1 MTDQDT
7 KTEAW
12 VARADNELNLE
23 TVTYLPPGPKEVL
36 VSILAASVC
45 HSDVRA
51 AQGTFHLK
59 PPLILGHEGSGY
71 VQAVGSDVTYV
82 TPGDAVVL
90 AYSSCGEC
98 RRCQA
103 GKAAYCQ
110 DLFGLNFSGRRE
122 DGVNPV
128 RDVKGD
134 EVNGLFF
141 GQSSM
146 ARVALVRERSCVK
159 IPTPCPKDELKLFAA
174 LGCGVQTGAG
184 AITNIAKPPEGSRIV
199 VFGGGA
205 VGLSAVAAAR
215 LTKPECLVLV
225 DNSSV
230 KLDMIPKELLG
241 GVTVLNSSTLTHE
254 DLVSKLKSL
263 TSDGRGMD
271 YALDCAGNEAVAT
284 AAYECLDKMGMIM
297 NIGGSATAQPKYA
310 VERNLVNGLT
320 IRGTHQGDS
329 VPRDMIPKLIEMW
342 REGKFPFDKLLTPF
356 RFEELKHA
364 MAEMH
369 AGRTIKAILY
379 S

>member
-1 MTDQDT
+1 MTDQDI

-12 VARADNELNLE
+12 VARADNKLNLE

-36 VSILAASVC
+36 VSIIAASVC

-71 VQAVGSDVTYV
+71 VQAVGSEVTYV
-82 TPGDAVVL
+82 KPGNAVVL

-103 GKAAYCQ
+103 GKAAYCL

-128 RDVKGD
+128 KDAMG
-134 EVNGLFF
+134 EGVNGLFF

-159 IPTPCPKDELKLFAA
+159 ISTLCSKDELRMFAA

-184 AITNIAKPPEGSRIV
+184 AMMNVAKPTEGSRIV

-205 VGLSAVAAAR
+205 VGLSAIAAAR
-215 LTKPECLVLV
+215 PTKPECLVLV

-230 KLDMIPKELLG
+230 KLNMIPKELLE
-241 GVTVLNSSTLTHE
+241 GVTVLDSSTLPHE

-263 TSDGRGMD
+263 T
-271 YALDCAGNEAVAT
+271 LDGNEAVAT
-284 AAYECLDKMGMIM
+284 AAYECLDKMGMVM

-356 RFEELKHA
+356 RFEGLKHA

-369 AGRTIKAILY
+369 AGRAIKAILY
-379 S
+379 T